1 MKTATTYECG
11 ECHWKGKTPSVT
23 DASEVVHS
31 KGKLQV
37 NRIHRLVC
45 PSCFSLDVGAI
56 KPPTEGGK
64 T

>member
-1 MKTATTYECG
+1 MKTVYECR

-37 NRIHRLVC
+37 DRIHKLVC
-45 PSCFSLDVGAI
+45 PSCFGTDVHAN
-56 KPPTEGGK
+56 KPPTEGEP